1 MPAALKLSTLMTGKS
16 LVASLDIVFAGDM
29 AGSADCCLRIAGE
42 ATVAH
47 GAGYRV
53 GMLHIP
59 SSPDDVVPISPE
71 IRSSVHG
78 TGIEILDPEQK
89 TTAKLLVLHPPLDG
103 STIRRCITLVRA
115 PRIVIVPDKLEEVT
129 GENAA
134 DDLRSMPRV
143 SVAPTTP
150 TMREKLRQHSKFR
163 LEPRNWLPLVQTS
176 VESCVYK
183 SGSQL
188 RIGFII
194 PADWPKAARA
204 IREMI
209 KDDSSLDTYIWHDR
223 GPQRERPQ
231 TPGNWMVLDGI

>member
-42 ATVAH
+42 ATVAR

-53 GMLHIP
+53 SMLHIP
-59 SSPDDVVPISPE
+59 SSPDDAVAISPE

-103 STIRRCITLVRA
+103 STIRRCMTLVRA
-115 PRIVIVPDKLEEVT
+115 RRIVIVPDKLEELT

-134 DDLRSMPRV
+134 
-143 SVAPTTP
+143 
-150 TMREKLRQHSKFR
+150 
-163 LEPRNWLPLVQTS
+163 
-176 VESCVYK
+176 
-183 SGSQL
+183 
-188 RIGFII
+188 
-194 PADWPKAARA
+194 
-204 IREMI
+204 
-209 KDDSSLDTYIWHDR
+209 
-223 GPQRERPQ
+223 
-231 TPGNWMVLDGI
+231 